1 MILNFFSTTQVVE
14 DKKVV
19 LPIEDK
25 KDVEVKETGSP
36 PPPAPAPAPESVPE
50 APVKVET
57 PVAEP
62 PDLLVRLTL
71 YVSTEKECIA

>member
-1 MILNFFSTTQVVE
+1 M
-14 DKKVV
+14 
-19 LPIEDK
+19 PIEDK

-62 PDLLVRLTL
+62 PDLLSLDDSAPAVAELD
-71 YVSTEKECIA
+71 EKNAMALAIVPVGMFY